1 MKFLVPQRTTPIPL
15 IGHLRGTPERG
26 VNGAGEVA
34 ESDALLIYGV
44 GRRAC
49 GGLCRGVVA

>member
-1 MKFLVPQRTTPIPL
+1 MKVLVPQDATPTPATA
-15 IGHLRGTPERG
+15 HVRGTPERG

-44 GRRAC
+44 GRLAC